1 MMLGN
6 TTSRCQALADKY
18 GEAARWSYWV
28 LAVADLARL
37 ASELLTRPERAPKTA
52 ALLAQWP
59 TAASGFYPLLML
71 SIRKHGDRFPG

>member
-18 GEAARWSYWV
+18 GEAARSSYWV

-37 ASELLTRPERAPKTA
+37 ASELLTRPESAPRTA
-52 ALLAQWP
+52 TLLAQW
-59 TAASGFYPLLML
+59 ANRGLRL
-71 SIRKHGDRFPG
+71 SPAPHALIS